1 MISSIAAYLFIII
14 LQNAARFVK
23 ANGDYV
29 SAIHR
34 NDSRFDD
41 KYLKLPGE
49 DYW

>member
-1 MISSIAAYLFIII
+1 MLSSIAAYLFIIT
-14 LQNAARFVK
+14 LQYTTPFVK

-29 SAIHR
+29 SAIRR

-49 DYW
+49 DY